1 MEPTFEELTTSSPV
15 PVLVD
20 FWAPWC
26 APCRAMHP
34 VLDELEAELGERVR
48 VVRIDVDEQLDLAV
62 RMKVMGVPTFML
74 YKDGRVFWRQAGVF
88 SKESLKTVVEAAEK
102 AA

>member
-1 MEPTFEELTTSSPV
+1 MENSFEELINTSI

-26 APCRAMHP
+26 GPCRAMHP

-48 VVRIDVDEQLDLAV
+48 VVRIDVDDDLNLAL
-62 RMKVMGVPTFML
+62 RMNIMGVPTVMV
-74 YKDGRVFWRQAGVF
+74 YKNGRIFWRQAGVF
-88 SKESLKTVVEAAEK
+88 TKESLKMVIEAAEK